1 MANSQRV
8 VTTFLQRVPGVG
20 PVLDP
25 NTDLPDVEVGA
36 KLELPLWLARE
47 LHSESLVDVQAP
59 KGFNRTYREILEA
72 DANCVDLH
80 KLCPNYYRLGGHLA
94 RMALDE
100 SQDIAT
106 SLVDTFHQ
114 RYHRLV
120 NYSVSSAG
128 DTVGECQAFIAQLDN
143 DERRMFRAGKE
154 AADQMKEWDNRS
166 IEKVTANEVVV
177 NLRKRKHILNSDI
190 SAANTGSQSQPLG
203 TSSQV
208 TN

>member
-1 MANSQRV
+1 MSGISSQSSSSGATTGADQSSRPSKTSSTSTNYCANYLDIDDIMANSQRV

-25 NTDLPDVEVGA
+25 NTDLPDVKVGA

-128 DTVGECQAFIAQLDN
+128 D
-143 DERRMFRAGKE
+143 
-154 AADQMKEWDNRS
+154 
-166 IEKVTANEVVV
+166 
-177 NLRKRKHILNSDI
+177 
-190 SAANTGSQSQPLG
+190 
-203 TSSQV
+203 
-208 TN
+208 